1 MNNNDY
7 EYEIDFSQIIGSIRK
22 LLVPILIICLSTAI
36 LSLLATTL
44 VIDKQYK
51 ASGKLIV
58 VQSLSQDQ
66 SQISYNDI
74 VISQKLVDT
83 YTQILLSD
91 RIGDLVIDELDNE
104 FTTED
109 YKNLLKVTSVN
120 DTEVINVAIETLD
133 PELSANVVNITLKV
147 FKEEVSSI
155 MSIENVS
162 ILSEAKVPVNPS
174 SPSIANNTLIGL
186 LIGILISGG
195 LVIYNILRNN
205 FVKDEEELR
214 DLLGLPVIG
223 IIPDHDQRT
232 EDEDE

>member
-1 MNNNDY
+1 MNKNDY

-22 LLVPILIICLSTAI
+22 LLLPILIICLSTAI
-36 LSLLATTL
+36 LSLLATTFF
-44 VIDKQYK
+44 IDKQYK
-51 ASGKLIV
+51 AAGKLIV

-66 SQISYNDI
+66 SQLSYNDI

-91 RIGDLVIDELDNE
+91 RIGDLVIDEVDSE

-109 YKNLLKVTSVN
+109 YKKLLKVSSVN
-120 DTEVINVAIETLD
+120 DTEVISVAIETLD
-133 PELSANVVNITLKV
+133 PELSANIVNITLEV

-162 ILSEAKVPVNPS
+162 ILTEAKVPVNPS
-174 SPSIANNTLIGL
+174 SPSIAKNTIIGL

-195 LVIYNILRNN
+195 LVLYNILKNN
-205 FVKDEEELR
+205 FVKDEEELMA
-214 DLLGLPVIG
+214 LLGLPVIG
-223 IIPDHDQRT
+223 IIPDHDQRM